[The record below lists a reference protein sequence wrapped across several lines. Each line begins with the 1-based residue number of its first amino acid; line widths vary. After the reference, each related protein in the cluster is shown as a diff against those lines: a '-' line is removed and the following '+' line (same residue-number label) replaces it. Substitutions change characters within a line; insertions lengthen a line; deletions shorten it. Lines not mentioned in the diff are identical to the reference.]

1 MKILIFIYEFW
12 EIISIASVALGVI
25 GFFYPRIPSTKEN
38 SENGSKKGRLIL
50 PFIAALSIGASAFM
64 HIFFTKVPGVLGTN
78 LSEARSLLRS
88 GDLKD
93 ELLPNMKYDSEFVNA
108 EVNFQS
114 ISGNELVFKKTTV
127 YLGFVQGDN
136 TDTMIVDH
144 SADSSKSDAD
154 ENDANPNKGLDV
166 SPGNKGKISV
176 PNVLGM
182 EQGEAIRTLYMAGLQ
197 FQVFF
202 SSSDDFNSDTYYVI
216 SQSREYGENVDIG
229 TIVKLE
235 LTSNL
240 PNTVERQN
248 FEYEPDDSLV
258 KNTDE
263 LNGFYIYSNSVTN
276 ASFYDAATNQV
287 SSPDYLTEKLCQ
299 VNFNITGAEDALL
312 FISMEGKNIG
322 ISFDNNLGKSEIF
335 INKGKYVISADFGD
349 YTKIANVDIN
359 ASGEYMLD
367 FK

>member
-1 MKILIFIYEFW
+1 MEILVFFYDFW
-12 EIISIASVALGVI
+12 EIIIILSVVI
-25 GFFYPRIPSTKEN
+25 GVFGWFVPRLPHTKGDSDN
-38 SENGSKKGRLIL
+38 RLKIL
-50 PFIAALSIGASAFM
+50 RRICYFIAILLIGFPAFL
-64 HIFFTKVPGVLGTN
+64 HIVCVKVPNVVGMD
-78 LSEARSLLRS
+78 LSEARSRLR
-88 GDLKD
+88 GEDLED
-93 ELLPNMKYDSEFVNA
+93 ELLPNIKYESVSVNA

-114 ISGNELVFKKTTV
+114 ISDIVVFKHTTV
-127 YLGFVQGDN
+127 FLDFVQDDIASN
-136 TDTMIVDH
+136 
-144 SADSSKSDAD
+144 KSNAD
-154 ENDANPNKGLDV
+154 EKDANPENGLDV
-166 SPGNKGKISV
+166 SHGNKGKISV

-197 FQVFF
+197 FQVFL

-235 LTSNL
+235 LTADL
-240 PNTVERQN
+240 PDTVERQS

-263 LNGFYIYSNSVTN
+263 LNGFYIYSRSVTN

-287 SSPDYLTEKLCQ
+287 SSPDYLAEKLCQ
-299 VNFNITGAEDALL
+299 VNFNITGADDAILS
-312 FISMEGKNIG
+312 ISMEGKSIG
-322 ISFDNNLGKSEIF
+322 ICFDNNLGKSEIF
-335 INKGKYVISADFGD
+335 INKGKYIISADFGD
-349 YTKIANVDIN
+349 YSKIVNVDIN